1 MRENITGIY
10 LLKELINK
18 VKSICGYIAFFL
30 IVSSPLFSQS
40 KFNQFLK
47 PSDSL
52 DISRKKTVVITETA
66 LASVTLIG
74 LNQLWYA
81 DYSRSSF
88 KTLNDSGEWLQMDK
102 LGHLFSSY
110 QLGRLGANSLNWA
123 GVSKKDQ
130 LLYGSTLGFGFLTA
144 VEVMDGF
151 SEEWGFSWT
160 DMAANAA
167 GTGLHIGQELLW
179 EEQRVILKY
188 SFHRTQFAKQ
198 RPNKL
203 GSGLSEEFLK
213 DYNGQ
218 TYWLSA
224 NINSFLKT
232 ETIPNWLNLAFGY
245 GAEGMLTGEANDPL
259 FLNQNR
265 TRQYYLSLDVDLTRI
280 KTNSNVLKT
289 IFDVFNV
296 IKIPFPTLEIND
308 DGRIKGHYIYF

>member
-1 MRENITGIY
+1 MKVSISCFAI
-10 LLKELINK
+10 LLLSN
-18 VKSICGYIAFFL
+18 GL
-30 IVSSPLFSQS
+30 LFSQS
-40 KFNQFLK
+40 KLNTFLK

-52 DISRKKTVVITETA
+52 DTKRRNTVAITEA
-66 LASVTLIG
+66 AMASATLIA

-81 DYSRSSF
+81 DYPRSSF

-102 LGHLFSSY
+102 MGHVFSSY
-110 QLGRLGANSLNWA
+110 QLGRLGANTLNWA

-130 LLYGSTLGFGFLTA
+130 LLYGSTLGFGFLTV

-160 DMAANAA
+160 DMAANAT

-179 EEQRVILKY
+179 NEQRIVLKY
-188 SFHRTQFAKQ
+188 SFHTTKFAKQ

-203 GSGLSEEFLK
+203 GDGFSEEFLK

-232 ETIPNWLNLAFGY
+232 EFVPNWLNVAFGY
-245 GAEGMLTGEANDPL
+245 GAEGMLTGEAYDPL

-265 TRQYYLSLDVDLTRI
+265 KRQYYLSLDVDLTRI
-280 KTNSNVLKT
+280 KTNSSVLKS
-289 IFDVFNV
+289 IFDVINV
-296 IKIPFPTLEIND
+296 IKVPFPTLELDSN
-308 DGRIKGHYIYF
+308 GRLKGHLVYF